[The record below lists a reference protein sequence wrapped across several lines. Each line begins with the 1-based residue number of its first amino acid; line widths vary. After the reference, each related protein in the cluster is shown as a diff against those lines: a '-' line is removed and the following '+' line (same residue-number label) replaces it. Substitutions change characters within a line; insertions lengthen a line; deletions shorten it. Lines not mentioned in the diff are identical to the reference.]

1 MRFVAV
7 AFVALVL
14 VGVAAGATRPT
25 LSVDTSA
32 GFVVRGAG
40 FGKLERLKVVVL
52 LPGAPSVRYVTAT
65 RLGRFTLRMDIRMAP
80 CTGGH
85 LVHAYG
91 RRSGLVRYRLPGL
104 ECPNLDP

>member
-52 LPGAPSVRYVTAT
+52 L
-65 RLGRFTLRMDIRMAP
+65 RMDVRMAP

-91 RRSGLVRYRLPGL
+91 RRSGLVRYRLPEL